1 VIVLRV
7 VELLPVL
14 AILYGTFLLGQ
25 LNQRRKLRDQRDP
38 LPVIK
43 AARTLLTERNVRGDG
58 AVSNAAAGGLQL
70 ALDEWDLRP
79 IDR

>member
-1 VIVLRV
+1 MIVLRLF
-7 VELLPVL
+7 ELLPVV
-14 AILYGTFLLGQ
+14 AILYGSYALGQ
-25 LNQRRKLRDQRDP
+25 RNQRQRDRDQRDP

-58 AVSNAAAGGLQL
+58 GVSNAAAGGLQL

-79 IDR
+79 VDR

>member
-7 VELLPVL
+7 FELLPVL
-14 AILYGTFLLGQ
+14 AVLYGTYAFGQ
-25 LNQRRKLRDQRDP
+25 HSQRRKQRDP

-58 AVSNAAAGGLQL
+58 GVSNAAAGGLQL

-79 IDR
+79 LDQ